1 LSWLHKLGR
10 KGVEKTLHCLCRN
23 FHAPGVCRLIQD
35 HVRTCS
41 TCQRNKSEHL
51 HPAGLLQPLDILSTV
66 WLDITVDF
74 VEGFLHVNGKFI
86 VLMVVDRFSK
96 AAYHTAGTPLHGYDG
111 GPAFLRYSG
120 AASQDSKLRGERP
133 GPGLH
138 EQLLEG
144 VVHARQ
150 HQALLILCISPQSCG
165 QSEATNK
172 TIMMYLRC
180 LVGDR
185 P

>member
-1 LSWLHKLGR
+1 MLHLPVKQERAL
-10 KGVEKTLHCLCRN
+10 
-23 FHAPGVCRLIQD
+23 APGWPPPTSGHSVD
-35 HVRTCS
+35 
-41 TCQRNKSEHL
+41 
-51 HPAGLLQPLDILSTV
+51 GLVGHHCGSSNL
-66 WLDITVDF
+66 
-74 VEGFLHVNGKFI
+74 
-86 VLMVVDRFSK
+86 LMVVDRFSK

-111 GPAFLRYSG
+111 GPAFLRHSG
-120 AASQDSKLRGERP
+120 AASQDSKLCGERS

-150 HQALLILCISPQSCG
+150 HQALLILRISPQSCG